1 MDIQLEKLE
10 LMKLLLET
18 ENPSIIKKIK
28 FIFQLDK
35 IGMLD
40 KLSEE
45 QKEIIFQNIEF
56 DEKGNFL
63 NLDKIASNFV

>member
-1 MDIQLEKLE
+1 MDIQLEKIE

-18 ENPSIIKKIK
+18 ENPSIIKSIK
-28 FIFQLDK
+28 CVFKLDK
-35 IGMLD
+35 IEMLD
-40 KLSEE
+40 RLTEE

-63 NLDKIASNFV
+63 NFDKIVSNFV